1 MSYNKEEMMKWLQK
15 QAHHSEKASNEAT
28 REGLSFYF
36 KGLEVAYNDVWR
48 YLEEYDG

>member
-1 MSYNKEEMMKWLQK
+1 MSYSKEGLMEWLQK

-28 REGLSFYF
+28 MDTLEMYF